1 MKDKLST
8 YEAAVYCQ
16 ARGIPFTKKTL
27 EVWRCHG
34 RGPAFYKI
42 GRKIYYKKEDLDR
55 FLEGERVETVD
66 TLE

>member
-1 MKDKLST
+1 MTRNLT
-8 YEAAVYCQ
+8 TCEAAEYCQ

-27 EVWRCHG
+27 EAWRCYG
-34 RGPAFYKI
+34 RGPAFHKI

-66 TLE
+66 SLD

>member
-1 MKDKLST
+1 MTKNLTTS
-8 YEAAVYCQ
+8 EAAEYCQ

-34 RGPAFYKI
+34 RGPAYHKT

-66 TLE
+66 SLD